1 MPMLKRILISVSVSL
16 MTLATV
22 SADVLKLPDREPIV
36 LQLPDEPERGMT
48 KELVRT
54 RYGEPRTINPPVG
67 DPAISSWNYGYY
79 TVYFEDEYVL
89 HSVVHSDKVEVVV
102 E

>member
-1 MPMLKRILISVSVSL
+1 MPMVKWIMINVSVAL
-16 MTLATV
+16 MTLTSV

-36 LQLPDEPERGMT
+36 LQLPDEPQRGMT
-48 KELVRT
+48 KQLVRT
-54 RYGEPRTINPPVG
+54 RYGEPRTIKPAVG
-67 DPAISSWNYGYY
+67 NPAISSWNYGYY

-89 HSVVHSDKVEVVV
+89 HSVVHSDQVEVVV